1 MIPLYKLIEHSDN
14 QSNIFGGLYR
24 FWKDQPK
31 YLITHS
37 ESFKFKSRFLNNSK
51 NDGIRK
57 SEIAASEKT

>member
-14 QSNIFGGLYR
+14 SSNIFGGLYR

-37 ESFKFKSRFLNNSK
+37 ESFKFKSRFLNNSN
-51 NDGIRK
+51 NDGIRI

>member
-1 MIPLYKLIEHSDN
+1 MIPLYKLIEHIDN

-37 ESFKFKSRFLNNSK
+37 ESFKFKSRFLNNSN